1 MSAEPH
7 IPDKL
12 RELLESFDGVTG
24 REDRMALLASYA
36 DRFTP
41 VPPAVAVRPYPE
53 ANRIA
58 FCESE
63 AYVWGVPRQ
72 DGTMK
77 FYFAVENPSGV
88 SAKALGAILDRT
100 LSGAP
105 LEEVAE
111 VTPEIVTRLFRQN
124 ISMGKGMGLSS
135 LVERV
140 RVLAEKATHSKQST
154 P

>member
-1 MSAEPH
+1 MSAEVD

-41 VPPAVAVRPYPE
+41 VPPAVAVYPFPE
-53 ANRIA
+53 ENRVA

-63 AYVWGVPRQ
+63 AYVWGIPRQ
-72 DGTMK
+72 DGTLK
-77 FYFAVENPSGV
+77 FYFAVQNPSGV

-105 LEEVAE
+105 LEQVAA
-111 VTPEIVTRLFRQN
+111 VSPDIVTRLFRQN
-124 ISMGKGMGLSS
+124 ISMGKGLGLTS

-140 RVLAEKATHSKQST
+140 RNLAVKATRSKKST